1 MFYSVTLSVKKKKKK
16 SLKFYLFTSGSIQT
30 FSQSFFLKK
39 H

>member
-1 MFYSVTLSVKKKKKK
+1 MFYSVTLSVKKKKK
-16 SLKFYLFTSGSIQT
+16 KFYLFTSGSIQT

>member
-16 SLKFYLFTSGSIQT
+16 KFYLFTSGSIQT

>member
-1 MFYSVTLSVKKKKKK
+1 MFYSVTLSVKKKK

>member
-1 MFYSVTLSVKKKKKK
+1 MFYSVTLSVKKKKK